1 MPVAKQIVI
10 IYAAVKKYLMDI
22 PVEEI
27 LHFQDALLEL
37 IDTRYP
43 EITGKITETQ
53 VIDEETEQKLIAAI
67 QETKKNTW
75 REGMITGVITHGVYE
90 GYKKT
95 KRKYPEHT
103 ADYQSHETCFY
114 RKTPESQRAGRTDRS
129 LFSVYVPD
137 GKFHFSTQRQY

>member
-1 MPVAKQIVI
+1 MNNMIEEVNERLKEILKQPQYQPMPVAKQIVI

-22 PVEEI
+22 PVEKI

-67 QETKKNTW
+67 QETKK
-75 REGMITGVITHGVYE
+75 EYL
-90 GYKKT
+90 
-95 KRKYPEHT
+95 
-103 ADYQSHETCFY
+103 A
-114 RKTPESQRAGRTDRS
+114 
-129 LFSVYVPD
+129 
-137 GKFHFSTQRQY
+137 

>member
-1 MPVAKQIVI
+1 MMNNMIEEVNERLKEILKQPQYQPMPVAKQIVI

-67 QETKKNTW
+67 QETKK
-75 REGMITGVITHGVYE
+75 EYL
-90 GYKKT
+90 
-95 KRKYPEHT
+95 
-103 ADYQSHETCFY
+103 A
-114 RKTPESQRAGRTDRS
+114 
-129 LFSVYVPD
+129 
-137 GKFHFSTQRQY
+137 